1 MLSLSFA
8 EALLSVSASLLKDC
22 AFSPALKPEPQ
33 SEDEGDR
40 ADDAR
45 SSDKA
50 ARESVLDHQSLRLQ
64 RAALAALAAVSM
76 AFNVAAGLAFRPG
89 C

>member
-1 MLSLSFA
+1 MILNLA
-8 EALLSVSASLLKDC
+8 DARISVSASLRKDC
-22 AFSPALKPEPQ
+22 AFSSVLKLTLQ
-33 SEDEGDR
+33 SEDEGGR
-40 ADDAR
+40 ADGAR

-50 ARESVLDHQSLRLQ
+50 SREPVLDRQSLRLQ